1 MEGAAFAALTLN
13 SILANS
19 MGHEPENM
27 ASREASPR
35 GTWHLG
41 FELAARGARAA
52 ADGVGP
58 KSAAFAG
65 LIPVSPHRGKL
76 FGERF
81 DKPGALA
88 AGNRKSRAWGRRLML
103 KRRLMR
109 SC

>member
-19 MGHEPENM
+19 IGHEPENM
-27 ASREASPR
+27 ASRESLHAEDR
-35 GTWHLG
+35 GTWVLS
-41 FELAARGARAA
+41 LPPVRAA
-52 ADGVGP
+52 GDVGL

-88 AGNRKSRAWGRRLML
+88 AGKGKSRAWGRRLML
-103 KRRLMR
+103 KRRLTR